1 MSTDL
6 VEKSNCGE
14 GSLDRISDIPDV
26 LKEKILECLPLN
38 EAVKTSELSQNWR
51 RIWTGMKRLTFNFNT
66 PFFERFG
73 RLTEVRFTRIIE
85 RILLLH
91 HGSLELFSIDIPRHF
106 DLKSLYLNGLFVS
119 LSRKKLQR
127 LIINPCG
134 WVKREFISIPPYLF
148 DCLVLTHLG
157 LINCALRP
165 PPNFQ
170 GFHNLVM
177 LLLYST
183 RIASKELSE
192 FISHCPIIKTL
203 FLYGILECC
212 YEPLIISAQ
221 SVRDLH
227 IKDFISGMIILKN
240 APCLTL
246 VTLECLKDTPLV
258 LHRKAYTMFELLCS
272 LLAVKELTFDL
283 PLLEPFNGYCPSI
296 LKNDF
301 VALKTLTLG
310 RVTIC
315 SQDDIMFIFCLLR
328 SSPNL
333 KTLNISIKYIGH
345 NDEEDEASLKCLE
358 VERIKGYNL
367 SQLLN
372 VKIAGLIGL
381 RCETAL
387 VNIILSSCPL
397 LKTLRLELSWGIT
410 IEKEAK
416 MAWELNRCRRLSSDV
431 ELMYYNSKSQ
441 L

>member
-38 EAVKTSELSQNWR
+38 EAVKT
-51 RIWTGMKRLTFNFNT
+51 M
-66 PFFERFG
+66 
-73 RLTEVRFTRIIE
+73 
-85 RILLLH
+85 
-91 HGSLELFSIDIPRHF
+91 
-106 DLKSLYLNGLFVS
+106 
-119 LSRKKLQR
+119 
-127 LIINPCG
+127 
-134 WVKREFISIPPYLF
+134 
-148 DCLVLTHLG
+148 
-157 LINCALRP
+157 
-165 PPNFQ
+165 
-170 GFHNLVM
+170 
-177 LLLYST
+177 
-183 RIASKELSE
+183 
-192 FISHCPIIKTL
+192 
-203 FLYGILECC
+203 
-212 YEPLIISAQ
+212 
-221 SVRDLH
+221 
-227 IKDFISGMIILKN
+227 
-240 APCLTL
+240 
-246 VTLECLKDTPLV
+246 
-258 LHRKAYTMFELLCS
+258 
-272 LLAVKELTFDL
+272 KELTFDL